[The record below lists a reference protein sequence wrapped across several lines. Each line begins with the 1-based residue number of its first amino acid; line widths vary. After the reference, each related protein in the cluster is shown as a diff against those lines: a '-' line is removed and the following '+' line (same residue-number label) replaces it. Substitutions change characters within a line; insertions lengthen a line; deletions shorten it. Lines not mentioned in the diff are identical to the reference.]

1 MLLIISWNHLINKK
15 IKDKKKTN
23 EQNWGE
29 KEIRDF
35 VVKDNLNETLMD
47 FDMNFTDEG
56 RNIL

>member
-1 MLLIISWNHLINKK
+1 M
-15 IKDKKKTN
+15 TN

-47 FDMNFTDEG
+47 FDMNFTDER

>member
-1 MLLIISWNHLINKK
+1 M
-15 IKDKKKTN
+15 TN